1 MRENICKIFDY
12 QPTNVSEQVN
22 SSQEAASVH
31 REITESQETLQ
42 GDDSRESTRVN
53 VFIEKRQRKEEG
65 EEEEVTFL
73 FHHSNQ
79 ELSLWIKKLVDF
91 FLLFYLL
98 NIVA

>member
-1 MRENICKIFDY
+1 MELKKRKKSTFIHSDAQRGKETDR
-12 QPTNVSEQVN
+12 
-22 SSQEAASVH
+22 SSQNL
-31 REITESQETLQ
+31 RRPYK

-79 ELSLWIKKLVDF
+79 ELSLWIKKWVDF